1 MKPRD
6 RQNRIVDLVDQ
17 QGEVTVEELTALFDV
32 SAETIRRD
40 LAQLA
45 ASGALLKAH
54 GVARRMRHVVEGSF
68 DERLGEHA
76 EAKAIIA
83 QKVAAEIRAGE
94 ALFIDTGT
102 TTLAC
107 ASVLSRLPNLT
118 VVTNSVAIARL
129 MATGEGQ
136 AEVHLLGGR
145 YAPDNAQTVGVAA
158 AAGLEGFQADV
169 AVLTVTALDAEGGA
183 MDANPEEAHIARTML
198 ANARRSIILAHGA
211 KLGRTAP
218 HRVCR
223 LDQIDMLVCDRHP
236 DAPLAKALAAAGV
249 ELR

>member
-6 RQNRIVDLVDQ
+6 RQNRIVDLVDR
-17 QGEVTVEELTALFDV
+17 QGEVTVEELAGQFDI
-32 SAETIRRD
+32 SAETVRRD
-40 LAQLA
+40 LAHLA

-54 GVARRMRHVVEGSF
+54 GVARRMRHVAEASF
-68 DERLGEHA
+68 DERLVEHA
-76 EAKAIIA
+76 EAKAVIA
-83 QKVAAEIRAGE
+83 QKVGAEIRPGE

-107 ASVLSRLPNLT
+107 ATVLARLPNLT

-129 MATGEGQ
+129 MAAGDGQ

-145 YAPDNAQTVGVAA
+145 YAPGNAQTIGGGTV
-158 AAGLEGFQADV
+158 AGLEKFRADV

-183 MDANPEEAHIARTML
+183 MDANLEEAHIARAMH
-198 ANARRSIILAHGA
+198 ANARRSIILAHSA

-223 LDQIDMLVCDRHP
+223 LDQIDMLVCDRQP
-236 DAPLAKALAAAGV
+236 DAPLALALAAARV

>member
-6 RQNRIVDLVDQ
+6 RQNSILELVDQ
-17 QGEVTVEELTALFDV
+17 QGEVTVEELAARFAV

-45 ASGALLKAH
+45 ASGVLLKAH
-54 GVARRMRHVVEGSF
+54 GLARRMRHDVEGSF
-68 DERLGEHA
+68 DERLVEHA
-76 EAKAIIA
+76 EAKAVIA
-83 QKVAAEIRAGE
+83 QKVGAEIRPGE

-107 ASVLSRLPNLT
+107 ASVLARLPNLT

-129 MATGEGQ
+129 MAAGDGG

-145 YAPDNAQTVGVAA
+145 YAPGNAQTVGVAA
-158 AAGLEGFQADV
+158 VAGIEKFRADV

-183 MDANPEEAHIARTML
+183 MDANLEEAHIARAMH
-198 ANARRSIILAHGA
+198 ANARRSIILAHCA

-223 LDQIDMLVCDRHP
+223 LDQIDMLVCDKQP
-236 DAPLAKALAAAGV
+236 DAPLAVALASAGV